1 LFKQRSDGFGF
12 ALLFIHNTAG
22 NSIKQPKHNLIC
34 PTVSFSQVLKIASG
48 VTIVPAWVMA
58 RGGRLL
64 AVQGQRRL
72 ETTLSQTST
81 NAGLLKLLPECP
93 NNRMTIIMKKKYKKN
108 ML

>member
-1 LFKQRSDGFGF
+1 MARGGR
-12 ALLFIHNTAG
+12 LLAVQG
-22 NSIKQPKHNLIC
+22 QPKHNLIC

-64 AVQGQRRL
+64 AVQGQRKL
-72 ETTLSQTST
+72 ETKLSQTST

-93 NNRMTIIMKKKYKKN
+93 NNRMTIIMKKNTKKHVVIEN
-108 ML
+108 KLIKCCA

>member
-72 ETTLSQTST
+72 ETTLYPRPRQMPVSSNCCLNAQTT
-81 NAGLLKLLPECP
+81 A
-93 NNRMTIIMKKKYKKN
+93 
-108 ML
+108 